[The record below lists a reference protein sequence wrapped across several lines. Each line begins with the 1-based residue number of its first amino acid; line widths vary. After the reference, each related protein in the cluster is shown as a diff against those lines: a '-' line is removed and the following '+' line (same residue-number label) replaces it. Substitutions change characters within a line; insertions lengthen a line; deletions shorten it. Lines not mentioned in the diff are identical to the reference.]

1 MKIIGL
7 PDDKAAEYIALIS
20 KIESGDNPKAK
31 AKTSSAS
38 GRFQFIKSTWE
49 GLGYD
54 WKDVFNDK
62 LQYEA
67 IEKFTNQNAAGLQ
80 KAGCAI
86 NFATLY
92 GAHFLGLGGFL
103 RIMRAEGRNTPI
115 EAVTGEAQRK
125 ANPTI
130 LKGTVGDFG
139 NWLKRK
145 TGDDYTKRYTEGGWV
160 SGDKVVMPPAPTKE
174 EKANRKI
181 DFGAFAF
188 IAVVLLAVAA
198 YFIFFGG
205 NK

>member
-7 PDDKAAEYIALIS
+7 PGKYADDYIALLS
-20 KIESGDNPKAK
+20 KIESNDNPNAK

-67 IEKFTNQNAAGLQ
+67 AEKFTNQNARALQ
-80 KAGCAI
+80 QAGCAI

-92 GAHFLGLGGFL
+92 GSHFLGLAGFL
-103 RIMRAEGRNTPI
+103 KIMRAAGPGTPI
-115 EAVTGEAQRK
+115 EAVTTAAQRK

-139 NWLKRK
+139 AWLKRK
-145 TGDDYTKRYTEGGWV
+145 TGDDYTKRYSETGWT
-160 SGDKVVMPPAPTKE
+160 SGDGVIVPPAPETPKGGI
-174 EKANRKI
+174 NV
-181 DFGAFAF
+181 GAVIFIIFA
-188 IAVVLLAVAA
+188 LAVAGA
-198 YFIFFGG
+198 ITYFLGG
-205 NK
+205 K